1 MKNIVDKRKPTHDL
15 KQMKILL
22 DEENY
27 RFTFTARKS
36 YTSMELTEGEAVDI
50 IKSLQQ
56 SDFEKS
62 MTTKHD
68 NRIWQDVY
76 KPNTDEYGSL
86 YIKLQIDTETKLV
99 IISFKS
105 NELG

>member
-1 MKNIVDKRKPTHDL
+1 MKNIVDKRRPTHDL

-62 MTTKHD
+62 KSGRTHGALLIRSD
-68 NRIWQDVY
+68 LSGVCLAELSAG
-76 KPNTDEYGSL
+76 PAALPAPFGSGF
-86 YIKLQIDTETKLV
+86 E
-99 IISFKS
+99 
-105 NELG
+105 